1 MSLPFVGPEQVAGRL
16 TWKAVVD
23 ALEAGH
29 RLPRARIGDTLL
41 ERGDEALLSR
51 SAWIDGLGLGVKSA
65 TVMPGNAASGL
76 PTVQAAMLVFS
87 DKTATP
93 EAVLDGSMVTDW
105 KTAGD
110 SLLGA
115 RLLARTDSR
124 VLTIIGAG
132 RVAETLA
139 RGYAEIFPGLREI
152 RVFNRTPDRSER
164 LVASLE
170 ADGLPVSSAPL
181 LPDAIASADII
192 AAATMSRDPVLK
204 GAWVRPGTHVD
215 LVGGFTPE
223 MREAD
228 DDLIAKAAIFVD
240 CRETVLDHVGDIAIP
255 RAAGLIEREREIP
268 DLYDLVAG
276 RSGRHNGYEITLF
289 KNGGGAHLDL
299 MTARAI
305 LALRE
310 TGA

>member
-1 MSLPFVGPEQVAGRL
+1 MNLPFLGPEHVAGRL
-16 TWKAVVD
+16 SWRAVVD

-41 ERGDEALLSR
+41 ERGDDALLSR

-65 TVMPGNAASGL
+65 TVMPGNTAKGL

-87 DKTATP
+87 DETATP
-93 EAVLDGSMVTDW
+93 EAVLDGVMVTDW

-115 RLLARTDSR
+115 RLLARADSR
-124 VLTIIGAG
+124 VLTIVGAG

-139 RGYAEIFPGLREI
+139 RGYAEIFPGLAEI
-152 RVFNRTPDRSER
+152 RIANRTPARAER
-164 LVASLE
+164 LVAALE
-170 ADGLPVSSAPL
+170 ADGLPAIQAPDL
-181 LPDAIASADII
+181 ADAVASADIV

-228 DDLIAKAAIFVD
+228 DELIAKAAIFAD

-276 RSGRHNGYEITLF
+276 RNGRRDRGEITLF

-310 TGA
+310 SGA

>member
-1 MSLPFVGPEQVAGRL
+1 MNLPFVGPEHVAGRL
-16 TWKAVVD
+16 SWRAVVD

-41 ERGDEALLSR
+41 ERGDDALLSR

-65 TVMPGNAASGL
+65 TVMPGNTAKGL

-87 DKTATP
+87 DETATP
-93 EAVLDGSMVTDW
+93 EAVLDGVMVTDW

-115 RLLARTDSR
+115 RLLARVDSR
-124 VLTIIGAG
+124 VLTIVGAG

-139 RGYAEIFPGLREI
+139 RGYAEIFPGLAEI
-152 RVFNRTPDRSER
+152 RIANRMPDRAER
-164 LVASLE
+164 LVAALE
-170 ADGLPVSSAPL
+170 ADGLPAIEAPDL
-181 LPDAIASADII
+181 ADAVASADIV

-228 DDLIAKAAIFVD
+228 DELIAKAAIFAD

-276 RSGRHNGYEITLF
+276 RNGRRDRGEITLF

-310 TGA
+310 SGA

>member
-1 MSLPFVGPEQVAGRL
+1 MSLPFIGPEQVADRL
-16 TWKAVVD
+16 TWAKVVD

-41 ERGDEALLSR
+41 ERGGDALLSR

-65 TVMPGNAASGL
+65 TVMSGNAAKGL

-87 DKTATP
+87 EETATP

-105 KTAGD
+105 KTTGD

-115 RLLARTDSR
+115 KLLARADSR
-124 VLTIIGAG
+124 SLTVIGAG

-139 RGYAEIFPGLREI
+139 RGYAEMFPGLVEI
-152 RVFNRTPDRSER
+152 RIFNRTPERAER
-164 LVASLE
+164 LAALLE
-170 ADGLPVSSAPL
+170 ADGLPARSTPDLAVAVSSA
-181 LPDAIASADII
+181 DIVT
-192 AAATMSRDPVLK
+192 AATMSRDPVVK

-223 MREAD
+223 MREGD
-228 DDLIAKAAIFVD
+228 DDLVLKAELFVD

-255 RAAGLIEREREIP
+255 LAAGRIDRNRTIP

-276 RSGRHNGYEITLF
+276 QGGRRAPREITLF

-305 LALRE
+305 LASLE
-310 TGA
+310 SGA

>member
-1 MSLPFVGPEQVAGRL
+1 MNLPFVGPEHVAGRL
-16 TWKAVVD
+16 SWRAVVD

-41 ERGDEALLSR
+41 ERGDDALLSR

-65 TVMPGNAASGL
+65 TVMPGNTAKGL

-87 DKTATP
+87 DETATP
-93 EAVLDGSMVTDW
+93 EAVLDGVMVTDW

-115 RLLARTDSR
+115 RLLARVDSR
-124 VLTIIGAG
+124 VLTIVGAG

-139 RGYAEIFPGLREI
+139 RGYAEIFPGLAEI
-152 RVFNRTPDRSER
+152 RIANRMPDRAER
-164 LVASLE
+164 LVAALE
-170 ADGLPVSSAPL
+170 ADGLPAIEAPDL
-181 LPDAIASADII
+181 ADAVASADIV

-228 DDLIAKAAIFVD
+228 DEMIAKAAIFAD
-240 CRETVLDHVGDIAIP
+240 
-255 RAAGLIEREREIP
+255 
-268 DLYDLVAG
+268 
-276 RSGRHNGYEITLF
+276 
-289 KNGGGAHLDL
+289 
-299 MTARAI
+299 
-305 LALRE
+305 
-310 TGA
+310 

>member
-1 MSLPFVGPEQVAGRL
+1 MSLPFIGPEQVAGRL

-41 ERGDEALLSR
+41 ERGRDALLSR

-65 TVMPGNAASGL
+65 TVMPGNAAAGL

-87 DKTATP
+87 DATATP
-93 EAVLDGSMVTDW
+93 EAVLDGTMVTDW
-105 KTAGD
+105 KTAAD

-115 RLLARTDSR
+115 RLLARPESR
-124 VLTIIGAG
+124 CLTIIGAG
-132 RVAETLA
+132 KVAGTLA
-139 RGYAEIFPGLREI
+139 RGYAEIFPALEEI
-152 RVFNRTPDRSER
+152 RIFNRSPER
-164 LVASLE
+164 AEELAAGLA
-170 ADGLPVSSAPL
+170 ADGVR
-181 LPDAIASADII
+181 ASAVRDARAAVAGSDIV
-192 AAATMSRDPVLK
+192 ATATMSRDPVLR
-204 GAWVRPGTHVD
+204 GAWVSPGTHVD

-228 DDLIAKAAIFVD
+228 DDLIGKAAIFVD
-240 CRETVLDHVGDIAIP
+240 CRETVLQHVGDIAIP
-255 RAAGLIEREREIP
+255 LRSGVLDPAAEIP

-276 RSGRHNGYEITLF
+276 RGGRASPGEITLF

-305 LALRE
+305 LALRN

>member
-1 MSLPFVGPEQVAGRL
+1 MSLPFVGPDQIAGRL

-29 RLPRARIGDTLL
+29 RLPRARVGDTLL
-41 ERGDEALLSR
+41 ERGVDALLSR
-51 SAWIDGLGLGVKSA
+51 SAWIDGLGLGVKTA
-65 TVMPGNAASGL
+65 TVMPGNAVEGL

-87 DKTATP
+87 DTTATP
-93 EAVLDGSMVTDW
+93 EAVLDGAMVTDW

-115 RLLARTDSR
+115 KLLARPDSR
-124 VLTIIGAG
+124 VLTIVGAG

-139 RGYAEIFPGLREI
+139 RGYAEIFPGLVEI
-152 RVFNRTPDRSER
+152 RIFNRTPER
-164 LVASLE
+164 AEKLVATLG
-170 ADGLPVSSAPL
+170 ADGLPVRNTSDLAGAVEGS
-181 LPDAIASADII
+181 DIV
-192 AAATMSRDPVLK
+192 AAATMSREPVLA
-204 GAWVRPGTHVD
+204 GTWVRPGTHVD

-228 DDLIAKAAIFVD
+228 DDLVRKAALFVD
-240 CRETVLDHVGDIAIP
+240 SRETVLDQVGDIAIP
-255 RAAGLIEREREIP
+255 LATGLIERNCRIP
-268 DLYDLVAG
+268 DLYDLVSGQGG
-276 RSGRHNGYEITLF
+276 RRDSEEITLF

>member
-1 MSLPFVGPEQVAGRL
+1 MSLPYVGPEDVAGRL
-16 TWKAVVD
+16 TWSAVVD

-41 ERGDEALLSR
+41 ERGGDALLSR

-65 TVMPGNAASGL
+65 TVMPGNAAAGL

-87 DKTATP
+87 DATATP
-93 EAVLDGSMVTDW
+93 EAVLDGTMVTDW
-105 KTAGD
+105 KTAAD

-115 RLLARTDSR
+115 RLLARPESR
-124 VLTIIGAG
+124 RLVVIGAG

-139 RGYAEIFPGLREI
+139 RGYAELFPALEEI
-152 RVFNRTPDRSER
+152 AICNRSPARAQT
-164 LVASLE
+164 LVAALA
-170 ADGLPVSSAPL
+170 ADGLPARHETDMAAAVA
-181 LPDAIASADII
+181 AADIVST
-192 AAATMSRDPVLK
+192 ATMSRAPVLP
-204 GAWVRPGTHVD
+204 GAWVGPGAHVD

-228 DDLIAKAAIFVD
+228 DDLVRRARLFVD
-240 CRETVLDHVGDIAIP
+240 CRETALDHVGDVLLPRLSGIVAADAEIA
-255 RAAGLIEREREIP
+255 

-276 RSGRHNGYEITLF
+276 GAARRDPAEITLF
-289 KNGGGAHLDL
+289 KNAGGAHLDL

-305 LALRE
+305 LALRKS
-310 TGA
+310 GP